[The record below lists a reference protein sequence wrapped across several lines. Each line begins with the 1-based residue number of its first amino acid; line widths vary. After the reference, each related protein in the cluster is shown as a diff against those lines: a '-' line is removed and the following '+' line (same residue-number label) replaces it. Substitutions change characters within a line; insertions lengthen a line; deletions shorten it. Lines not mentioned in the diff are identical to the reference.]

1 MSTVL
6 TDVAAEI
13 RNREDNKPAQFQELV
28 AAVVA
33 GDVEP
38 GQVVEALTELG
49 KTLGELQ
56 TAVGY
61 AEQRKAWRAE
71 ADQIRSLESERAELQ
86 RVIDNEERS
95 YKELTERYTATIG
108 PLRDREY
115 QLQRRLSAA
124 YAACRTLR
132 KGYRGPLTAEL
143 AAIHEQGRQL
153 ADELAGI
160 KEARGRTNW
169 WLSGPPMIRASVKPE
184 QQRKLRARL
193 TAADERIAQLESAIS
208 ENRRQGQE
216 VERAMLQS

>member
-13 RNREDNKPAQFQELV
+13 RNREENKTTQFRDLV
-28 AAVVA
+28 ASVVA
-33 GDVEP
+33 GSISP
-38 GQVVEALTELG
+38 AQVVEALAELG
-49 KTLGELQ
+49 KTLADLQ

-61 AEQRKAWRAE
+61 AEQRRAMRAE
-71 ADQIRSLESERAELQ
+71 ADELPAIEAERVELQ
-86 RVIDNEERS
+86 QAIEAEERG

-115 QLQRRLSAA
+115 QLQRRLSGA
-124 YAACRTLR
+124 YAAYRTLR
-132 KGYRGPLTAEL
+132 KGYRGPLRAAL
-143 AAIHEQGRQL
+143 ATIHEQGRQL

-184 QQRKLRARL
+184 QQQKLRAHL

-216 VERAMLQS
+216 VERTMLQS